1 MPIYADRI
9 DRFDA
14 YLQLQA
20 LDAITFP
27 NWSGQVANSKRSKA
41 QREGDD
47 MRAAYRERLVLRASG
62 GTQTTKKHIKA
73 TQLAGVLQD
82 YGFAT

>member
-1 MPIYADRI
+1 LPIYAARI

-27 NWSGQVANSKRSKA
+27 NWSGEVPNSKRTRA
-41 QREGDD
+41 QREGDE
-47 MRAAYRERLVLRASG
+47 MRLAYRERLVQRATG
-62 GTQTTKKHIKA
+62 GTQTTKKHIRA
-73 TQLAGVLQD
+73 TQLASVLQD
-82 YGFAT
+82 YGFAV